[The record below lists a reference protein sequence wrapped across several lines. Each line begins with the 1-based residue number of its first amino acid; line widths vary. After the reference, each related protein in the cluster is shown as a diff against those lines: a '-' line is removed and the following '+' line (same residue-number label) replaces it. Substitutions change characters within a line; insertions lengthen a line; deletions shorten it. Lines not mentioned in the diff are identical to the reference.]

1 MYILGLNAYHADSSA
16 AIFKDGKMIAA
27 TEEERFRRL
36 KHWAGFPSMA
46 VQFCLKEA
54 GISLSQVDHIAIG
67 RDPSAKMNKKLL
79 FLLKNPGGGWNTV
92 LDRLKNARKVAS
104 LEEEFLQLD
113 KTVDKAVIKNKIHQ
127 VEHHRSHLA
136 SAFFA
141 SPFEESALLSIDGS
155 GDFTTTMTGIGK
167 GNQIEVLDSVD
178 FPHSAG
184 LFYTAFTQLLGF
196 PHYGDEYKVM
206 GLAPYGEPKYVDKLK
221 EVLLFGDN
229 GLFTLNLKYFRSAK
243 SGIISYG
250 DDHIPVVAP
259 LYSEALVEKFGQ
271 VRKNEEPLSQYH
283 KDMAASVQRVT
294 EELIF
299 HILNHLQKKTGL
311 NNICIAGGVAQNS
324 VANGKLTR
332 NTGFKKVYIPSAGHD
347 AGISMGAALYV
358 YNQIKKRLRSEPI
371 WSAYTGSRF
380 SNEEIEQYL
389 QSRNISYKRY
399 ADDELY
405 EKVADQLI
413 NAGVVGWFNG
423 RAEFGPR
430 ALGARSIL
438 ADPRRTDAKDLL
450 NAKIKRRESFRPFAP
465 SILKEYV
472 SEYFEV
478 TDEVPFMEKVFPI
491 KKEKQALIPAVTHA
505 DGTGR
510 LQTVDKVITP
520 RYYQLIETFGKKTGV
535 PILLN
540 TSFNENEP
548 IVNSPHDALECYLR
562 TNMDMLVLENCVITR
577 NGSR

>member
-1 MYILGLNAYHADSSA
+1 MYILGINAYHADSSA

-27 TEEERFRRL
+27 TEEERFRRI

-46 VQFCLKEA
+46 VEFCLREA
-54 GISLSQVDHIAIG
+54 GITLSQLDHIAIG
-67 RDPSAKMNKKLL
+67 RDPYAKLGKKLL
-79 FLLKNPGGGWNTV
+79 FLAKNPGGSWQAV
-92 LDRLKNARKVAS
+92 KDRLSNAKKVAS
-104 LEEEFLQLD
+104 LEQEFKALD
-113 KTVDKAVIKNKIHQ
+113 PGIDERTIKSKIHQ

-141 SPFEESALLSIDGS
+141 SPFEEAALLSIDGS
-155 GDFTTTMTGIGK
+155 GDFTTTMTASGK
-167 GNQIEVLDSVD
+167 GNKIDVLDSVD

-206 GLAPYGEPKYVDKLK
+206 GLAPYGKPEYTDRLRDVITFLP
-221 EVLLFGDN
+221 N
-229 GLFTLNLKYFRSAK
+229 GLFKLNLKYFRDAR

-250 DDHIPVVAP
+250 EDHIPVVAP
-259 LYSEALVEKFGQ
+259 LYSFFMEQQFGAP
-271 VRKNEEPLSQYH
+271 RGKDEPLSQYH
-283 KDMAASVQRVT
+283 KDLAASVQRIT

-299 HILNHLQKKTGL
+299 HLLTHLQKRTGL
-311 NNICIAGGVAQNS
+311 QNVCIAGGVAQNS

-332 NTGFKKVYIPSAGHD
+332 NTPFRNVYIPSAGHD

-358 YNQIKKRLRSEPI
+358 YNQVLDRPRAEPI
-371 WSAYTGSRF
+371 WSAYTGSRS
-380 SNEEIEQYL
+380 SNEEIEQML
-389 QSRNISYKRY
+389 KARNIAYRRY
-399 ADDELY
+399 SEEELY
-405 EKVADQLI
+405 EKVADRLI
-413 NAGVVGWFNG
+413 DAGVIGWFNG

-438 ADPRRTDAKDLL
+438 ADPRRLDAKDLL
-450 NAKIKRRESFRPFAP
+450 NSKIKRRESFRPFAP

-472 SEYFEV
+472 AEYFEV
-478 TDEVPFMEKVFPI
+478 TDIVPFMEKVFPI
-491 KKEKQALIPAVTHA
+491 RQEKRALIPAVTHA

-510 LQTVDKVITP
+510 LQSVDREVSP
-520 RYYQLIETFGKKTGV
+520 RYYQLIETFRKKTGV

-548 IVNSPHDALECYLR
+548 IVNSPEQALECFLR
-562 TNMDMLVLENCVITR
+562 TDMDMLVLENCVITR
-577 NGSR
+577 